1 MSHYKPYPAYK
12 DSGVEWIGPV
22 PEHWDVMRLRH
33 VAAFKN
39 SNVDKKTYDGQ
50 ETVSLCNYT
59 DVYYN
64 EFITSNLPFMQAT
77 ASPAEIEQFTLKKG
91 DVIITKD
98 SEDPSDIGIPALVAE
113 ELPGVVCGYHL
124 TMIRGADF
132 VTARLLHRAI
142 QSRPTQAHFF
152 VEAPGITRYGLSQDA
167 IGDLPL
173 CIPPE
178 DERYALTNQIDRE
191 TARIDA
197 LIAKKTRFI
206 GLLKEKR
213 QALITHAVTKGLD
226 PKVKM
231 KDSGVEWIGEVP
243 EHWITVQLGKLA
255 IARCDGPFGSGLK
268 SEHYQPEGVRV
279 IRLQNIGCGSFKNQD
294 SAFIAHDHWFDVLGG
309 GHDVQPG
316 DLLMAGLG
324 DENNPLGR
332 SCVAPDDLG
341 DALVKAD
348 CYRFRINKSKALPA
362 FLALSLSATARAEC
376 GFMATGATRDRLN
389 LGLASVRVVALPQ
402 VEEQAKIVESIDQA
416 TTRIDALIGKTQ
428 HSIDLLKERRSAF
441 ITAAVTG
448 QIDLRG
454 DA

>member
-22 PEHWDVMRLRH
+22 PEHWDVIRLRH
-33 VAAFKN
+33 VAEFKN

-64 EFITSNLPFMQAT
+64 EFITGGLSFMQAT
-77 ASPAEIEQFTLKKG
+77 ASAAEIVQFSLRKG

-98 SEDPSDIGIPALVAE
+98 SEDPSDIGIPALVTE
-113 ELPGVVCGYHL
+113 DVPGVVCGYHL

-132 VTARLLHRAI
+132 ETARLLHRAI
-142 QSRPTQAHFF
+142 QSHPAQAHFF

-178 DERYALTNQIDRE
+178 DERPALANCLDRE
-191 TARIDA
+191 TSRIDA

-206 GLLKEKR
+206 ELLKEKR

-226 PKVKM
+226 PGVKM
-231 KDSGVEWIGEVP
+231 KDSGVEWIGRVP
-243 EHWITVQLGKLA
+243 EHWEVKRIRFLASKIGSGKTPSGGRSTYVENGVMFLRSQNVYDEGLRLEEVAFISNATHEEMKNSAVMPNDVLLNITGASIGRVSIVPYEFPAANVNQHVCIVRCAESDIASWVHLSFCSRSIKEQIEVLQSGAGREGLNFEQVGDLVVTLPPRRDRQHVHDQLGIVLDRVNA
-255 IARCDGPFGSGLK
+255 IT
-268 SEHYQPEGVRV
+268 
-279 IRLQNIGCGSFKNQD
+279 
-294 SAFIAHDHWFDVLGG
+294 
-309 GHDVQPG
+309 
-316 DLLMAGLG
+316 
-324 DENNPLGR
+324 
-332 SCVAPDDLG
+332 
-341 DALVKAD
+341 AL
-348 CYRFRINKSKALPA
+348 
-362 FLALSLSATARAEC
+362 
-376 GFMATGATRDRLN
+376 
-389 LGLASVRVVALPQ
+389 
-402 VEEQAKIVESIDQA
+402 
-416 TTRIDALIGKTQ
+416 TQ
-428 HSIDLLKERRSAF
+428 RSIDLLKERRSAF

-454 DA
+454 EA